1 MHVSVCLRAATL
13 EGELPTGSVPGRL
26 RTWLEWKALPMGYSK
41 TSERREKRLLREQM
55 RSMGLGYREIA
66 AEFARRYRLRPRAAW
81 RDAYG
86 WSLQDTADRI
96 NDFRGNTGLDP
107 GGIASMTA
115 SHLSE
120 YERWPGH
127 GPEPAGRR
135 PNPYL
140 LAVLAAVY
148 DCAVTDLIDLADR
161 EHLPPADL
169 LILDKYTQSAEP
181 PMQLSRPPAARA
193 AKERKPR
200 TQRDVFPPSVALTSA
215 SPDLGETHASVLP
228 SLDPEGQDDQ
238 DPVRRRAFV
247 GLTGASLISAMLA
260 EAASTGVP
268 AETEPFAAVLTG
280 NASTAFAVS
289 SDPGPLADISALA
302 AEVEQA
308 RREYQGCRYS
318 ELAGHLPGLLAR
330 LDSACE
336 VLPDGVRGKACE
348 LVADA
353 YHVAAGLLLK
363 LDDQGLAC
371 LAADR
376 SMRAAQ
382 ASGDPVSVGAS
393 ARIITHTLMSGGH
406 LPAAVSAVS
415 SYAAGLDHAMQPH
428 TPDSLS
434 VYGALLLRGSVAAAQ
449 HGDRATAHEL
459 LGEADEAAR
468 RLGGETDGNLRWT
481 AFGPANAMLHRVNI
495 AVTLGDAGTAIDV
508 ASRVDLSKVT
518 VTERKATL
526 FLDVSRAFLQ
536 WGHHEKAY
544 TALRAAEATAH
555 EEVAGRPS
563 VHRLLRDL
571 RATAPASIRRD
582 VGQFAAQIGAAS

>member
-1 MHVSVCLRAATL
+1 
-13 EGELPTGSVPGRL
+13 
-26 RTWLEWKALPMGYSK
+26 MGYAK

-55 RSMGLGYREIA
+55 RSMGLGYRDIA

-96 NDFRGNTGLDP
+96 NEFRGNTGLDP

-115 SHLSE
+115 PHLSE
-120 YERWPGH
+120 YERWPGY

-148 DCAVTDLIDLADR
+148 DCAVTDLVDLADR

-169 LILDKYTQSAEP
+169 LILDKYSQSSARPAHQDRRHAGVPGAAQQQGDGQCAYPPEIRLSVPGGDDDAPEP
-181 PMQLSRPPAARA
+181 DEEDRLRR
-193 AKERKPR
+193 R
-200 TQRDVFPPSVALTSA
+200 TSVRLA
-215 SPDLGETHASVLP
+215 GASVI
-228 SLDPEGQDDQ
+228 
-238 DPVRRRAFV
+238 
-247 GLTGASLISAMLA
+247 GAVFA
-260 EAASTGVP
+260 EAASGSAPAGQSTDAFASVLTRNAASPVP
-268 AETEPFAAVLTG
+268 AEA
-280 NASTAFAVS
+280 
-289 SDPGPLADISALA
+289 GPPPEIETLA
-302 AEVEQA
+302 AEVDGA
-308 RREYQGCRYS
+308 RRDYQACRYA
-318 ELAGHLPGLLAR
+318 ELASRLPGLLTR
-330 LDSACE
+330 LESACAT
-336 VLPDGVRGKACE
+336 VTGDAGGKACA
-348 LVADA
+348 LSADA
-353 YHVAAGLLLK
+353 HHVAAGLLLK
-363 LDDQGLAC
+363 LDDQGLAS

-382 ASGDPVSVGAS
+382 ASGDPVTIGAS

-406 LPAAVSAVS
+406 MPAAVTAASD
-415 SYAAGLDHAMQPH
+415 YAAQLDRAMDPH

-449 HGDRATAHEL
+449 HGNRGTAHEL

-468 RLGGETDGNLRWT
+468 RLGMDADGNHRWT
-481 AFGPANAMLHRVNI
+481 AFGSANAMLHRVNV

-508 ASRVDLSKVT
+508 ARRVDLSKIT

-526 FLDVSRAFLQ
+526 LLDVSRAFLQ
-536 WGHHEKAY
+536 WGRHEQSY

-563 VHRLLRDL
+563 VHRLVRDL
-571 RATAPASIRRD
+571 RAADPASIRWD
-582 VGQFAAQIGAAS
+582 VDQFAVQIGVES

>member
-1 MHVSVCLRAATL
+1 
-13 EGELPTGSVPGRL
+13 
-26 RTWLEWKALPMGYSK
+26 MGYAK

-55 RSMGLGYREIA
+55 RSMGLGYRDIA

-135 PNPYL
+135 PSPYL

-148 DCAVTDLIDLADR
+148 DCAITDLIDLADR

-169 LILDKYTQSAEP
+169 LILDKYSQTAGPGMLVNRVS
-181 PMQLSRPPAARA
+181 AARA
-193 AKERKPR
+193 AEEQELRQER
-200 TQRDVFPPSVALTSA
+200 D
-215 SPDLGETHASVLP
+215 VLP
-228 SLDPEGQDDQ
+228 SDAALAGASPGLSEPRAFVLPGLWPGDGQEDQ
-238 DPVRRRAFV
+238 GTVRRRTFA
-247 GLTGASLISAMLA
+247 GLTGTSVISAVPG
-260 EAASTGVP
+260 AAAPVGAP
-268 AETEPFAAVLTG
+268 AETEPFAAILTG
-280 NASTAFAVS
+280 NAAGTDFPE
-289 SDPGPLADISALA
+289 PGSLADIGALA

-318 ELAGHLPGLLAR
+318 ELAGYLPGLLAR

-336 VLPDGVRGKACE
+336 VLPDGARGEACE
-348 LVADA
+348 LAADA

-363 LDDQGLAC
+363 LDDQGLAF

-449 HGDRATAHEL
+449 HGDRAAAHEL

-468 RLGGETDGNLRWT
+468 RLGGDTDGNLRWT

-508 ASRVDLSKVT
+508 ASRVDLSRVT

-526 FLDVSRAFLQ
+526 FIDVSRAFLQ

-544 TALRAAEATAH
+544 AALRQAEATAH

-571 RATAPASIRRD
+571 RATAPTSIRRD
-582 VGQFAAQIGAAS
+582 VEQFAAQIGAAS

>member
-1 MHVSVCLRAATL
+1 
-13 EGELPTGSVPGRL
+13 
-26 RTWLEWKALPMGYSK
+26 MGYSK

-169 LILDKYTQSAEP
+169 LILDKYTQSTEP

-193 AKERKPR
+193 AKEQEPQ
-200 TQRDVFPPSVALTSA
+200 TQRDVLPPGVAPTGA
-215 SPDLGETHASVLP
+215 SPDLGKTHASVLP
-228 SLDPEGQDDQ
+228 RLDPEGQDDQ

-280 NASTAFAVS
+280 NAGTAFPDF
-289 SDPGPLADISALA
+289 SDPGPLADINALA
-302 AEVEQA
+302 AEVEQV

-336 VLPDGVRGKACE
+336 VLPDGARGEACE
-348 LVADA
+348 LAADA

-382 ASGDPVSVGAS
+382 ASGDPVAVGAS

-468 RLGGETDGNLRWT
+468 RLGGDTDGNLRWT

-508 ASRVDLSKVT
+508 ASRVDLSRVT

-544 TALRAAEATAH
+544 AALRAAEATAH
-555 EEVAGRPS
+555 EEVADRPS

-571 RATAPASIRRD
+571 RTTAPASIRRD
-582 VGQFAAQIGAAS
+582 VEQFAAQIGAAS